1 MKEWC
6 VTYHKERA
14 DIFPAWNIVLNL
26 LQNRYELDIRFNSNN
41 ISLKGN
47 KNIRF
52 NFIDPLVLNLVE
64 WLKEVGTDQCQ
75 T

>member
-14 DIFPAWNIVLNL
+14 DIFSAWNIVLNL
-26 LQNRYELDIRFNSNN
+26 LQNRYELDIRFNSDK

-47 KNIRF
+47 KNVRF
-52 NFIDPLVLNLVE
+52 NFIDPPCFNPCE
-64 WLKEVGTDQCQ
+64 MAQGSRH
-75 T
+75 